1 MLKIEE
7 RINEAVNLELY
18 IIRQDEGYWCQP
30 LLYTYINYKE
40 ACNDALIRTYKVLN
54 LHSKEAVRNR

>member
-18 IIRQDEGYWCQP
+18 MIKQDEGYWCQP
-30 LLYTYINYKE
+30 LLYTYISYKV
-40 ACNDALIRTYKVLN
+40 ACSDALIRTYKVLN